1 MIESCPHSISRRDLS
16 VQGMHF
22 RQRQRL
28 RTLEYNN
35 KKKKKGTVR
44 RGSWKTHHKIS
55 TFLRRVCLSS
65 RQVRVNLKREGS
77 VGQTVEGTFFKTSRK
92 ALFDVDIR
100 LSALFQES
108 LPPRSIPRFSRVFCI
123 RVCVTCLRKQVS
135 IQPRRDRFRSTP
147 RDVLLIEKSTMPP
160 RIELCIVENLTSKY
174 PYLCWGEI
182 LQCFYFY
189 ETNSLVEFFETSDFQ
204 ILLNHWLEKIW
215 KKYKN
220 CQVSR
225 E

>member
-1 MIESCPHSISRRDLS
+1 MSLVCHDRLIKYMIESCPHSISRRDLS

-77 VGQTVEGTFFKTSRK
+77 VGQTVEGTFFQ
-92 ALFDVDIR
+92 DVEEGSIR
-100 LSALFQES
+100 CRHSSVGA
-108 LPPRSIPRFSRVFCI
+108 
-123 RVCVTCLRKQVS
+123 
-135 IQPRRDRFRSTP
+135 
-147 RDVLLIEKSTMPP
+147 
-160 RIELCIVENLTSKY
+160 
-174 PYLCWGEI
+174 I
-182 LQCFYFY
+182 LG
-189 ETNSLVEFFETSDFQ
+189 V
-204 ILLNHWLEKIW
+204 IAP
-215 KKYKN
+215 
-220 CQVSR
+220 
-225 E
+225 